1 MNLTSI
7 YVQKISVSHSSWPT
21 STLSRM
27 AVVKL
32 LSDLFPQQAKV
43 FDIDDLQTIN
53 SQSDIDVLVFFVDKL
68 NSWQSH
74 LASMEKIKYDLPHA
88 SRLLIVDSPDLDLIC
103 EFVNKAGVNGVYEQ
117 SHFFSHAVEILQN
130 AMDYSREQKQKKQL
144 RKQSTKQM
152 RELES
157 LNVGL
162 ENIVHE
168 RTLHIENSKI
178 EEDQKLNQVRNLIRL
193 IKDLALIN
201 SFDDLLPIIRKELRK
216 FNKLG
221 EPFLLLQSE
230 NDNLEILNFK
240 SGQVHFSQFHQ
251 KFDFAQEIKLI
262 DTEMSQVLANHL
274 GRPLIRTLY
283 VPLAVSSLTNKRS
296 PYQCAFVVELSM
308 SENEMTSLIDFLRER
323 LQPLSLTSERLL
335 LERELLHSSYLWEK
349 TFDGFRDAIA
359 ILDQDY
365 MVLRANKKFSLKSK
379 RKCYQEFADRD
390 SICEGCPAEKAFE
403 NSEAQ
408 TATVRLGEKTYQVN
422 SYPIAMGSGR
432 ATNVVNQY
440 IDITQKRD
448 LYLRMLQSEKLE
460 AMGLLAGNIAH
471 ELNNPLTGLRS
482 LAQVL
487 RLEAQGSENEQLA
500 SDLFEIEKAAAR
512 SQLIIRNLLEFSQG
526 GTVARKKITFDE
538 IVERTL
544 PLLKSV
550 MRNHRQ
556 NIHLDTASCLIE
568 VEPHLLQQVVFNLIN
583 NACQAMKTAGTIT
596 VETEVVVDALQKA
609 QAVRLIVQDNGPGIP
624 ENLREKIFEPFFT
637 TKKEGLGTGL
647 GLSLAKKI
655 IEAHSGQ
662 ISLRIDEN
670 SGACFVV
677 ELPVVEMV
685 RV

>member
-1 MNLTSI
+1 MSLTSI
-7 YVQKISVSHSSWPT
+7 CVQKISVSHSSW
-21 STLSRM
+21 SSSSLNRS

-43 FDIDDLQTIN
+43 IDVDDLQSVN

-68 NSWQSH
+68 NSWQSNL
-74 LASMEKIKYDLPHA
+74 LAMERVKHDLPHA
-88 SRLLIVDSPDLDLIC
+88 SRLLVVDSPELDLIC
-103 EFVNKAGVNGVYEQ
+103 EFVNKASVHGIYEQ
-117 SHFFSHAVEILQN
+117 SHFFTHAVEILQK
-130 AMDYSREQKQKKQL
+130 AMDFSRQQKQKSQL

-168 RTLHIENSKI
+168 RTMHIENSKI

-201 SFDDLLPIIRKELRK
+201 SFDDLLPIVRKELRK

-221 EPFLLLQSE
+221 EPFLLLQTE

-240 SGQVHFSQFHQ
+240 SGQVHFSQFRQ
-251 KFDFAQEIKLI
+251 RFDFAQEIKLV
-262 DTEMSQVLANHL
+262 DSEMSQILANHL

-283 VPLAVSSLTNKRS
+283 VPLANSSLANKRS
-296 PYQCAFVVELSM
+296 PYQCAFAVELSM
-308 SENEMTSLIDFLRER
+308 SENEMASLIDFLRER
-323 LQPLSLTSERLL
+323 LQPMSLTAERLL

-359 ILDQDY
+359 ILDEDY
-365 MVLRANKKFSLKSK
+365 MVLRANKKFSAKSK
-379 RKCYQEFADRD
+379 QKCYQEFAGRN
-390 SICEGCPAEKAFE
+390 SICEGCPAGKAFE
-403 NSEAQ
+403 NSEPQ
-408 TATVRLGEKTYQVN
+408 TATVRLGEKTYQIN
-422 SYPIAMGSGR
+422 SYPITLGSGR
-432 ATNVVNQY
+432 ASNVVNQY

-487 RLEAQGSENEQLA
+487 RLEAQGTGSEQLA
-500 SDLFEIEKAAAR
+500 SDLLEIEKAAAR

-526 GTVARKKITFDE
+526 GSVARKKISMDE
-538 IVERTL
+538 IVQRTL

-556 NIHLDTASCLIE
+556 NIHLDTAKLMVE

-583 NACQAMKTAGTIT
+583 NACQAMKTPGTIT
-596 VETEVVVDALQKA
+596 VETEVVTSILQNA
-609 QAVRLIVQDNGPGIP
+609 QVVRLIVQDSGPGIP
-624 ENLREKIFEPFFT
+624 ESLREKIFEPFFT
-637 TKKEGLGTGL
+637 TKKEGVGTGL

-655 IEAHSGQ
+655 IEAHSGH
-662 ISLRIDEN
+662 ISLRQQEQA
-670 SGACFVV
+670 GACFVV
-677 ELPVVEMV
+677 ELPVVESV
-685 RV
+685 NE

>member
-1 MNLTSI
+1 
-7 YVQKISVSHSSWPT
+7 
-21 STLSRM
+21 M

-32 LSDLFPQQAKV
+32 LSELFPQQAKV
-43 FDIDDLQTIN
+43 VDIDDLESIN
-53 SQSDIDVLVFFVDKL
+53 AQSDVDVLVFFVDKL
-68 NSWQSH
+68 NSWQSN
-74 LASMEKIKYDLPHA
+74 LAIMEKIKYELPHT
-88 SRLLIVDSPDLDLIC
+88 SRLLVVDSPELELIC
-103 EFVNKAGVNGVYEQ
+103 EFVNKASMNGIYEQ
-117 SHFFSHAVEILQN
+117 SHFFSHAVEILQK
-130 AMDYSREQKQKKQL
+130 AMEFSRQQKQKNQL

-162 ENIVHE
+162 ENLVLE
-168 RTLHIENSKI
+168 RTMHIENSKI

-216 FNKLG
+216 FTKLG
-221 EPFLLLQSE
+221 EPFLLLQTE
-230 NDNLEILNFK
+230 NENLEVLNFK

-251 KFDFAQEIKLI
+251 RFNFAQEIKLI
-262 DTEMSQVLANHL
+262 DTDMSQVLANHL
-274 GRPLIRTLY
+274 GRPLIRALY
-283 VPLAVSSLTNKRS
+283 VPLAVSAPDNKRS

-308 SENEMTSLIDFLRER
+308 SENEMSNLIDFLRER
-323 LQPLSLTSERLL
+323 LQPMSLTSERLL

-359 ILDQDY
+359 ILDEDY

-408 TATVRLGEKTYQVN
+408 TATVRLGDKTYQIN
-422 SYPIAMGSGR
+422 SYPITLGAGR

-487 RLEAQGSENEQLA
+487 RLEAQGAENEQLA

-556 NIHLDTASCLIE
+556 NIHLDTANCLIE

-583 NACQAMKTAGTIT
+583 NACQAMKTAGTIS
-596 VETEVVVDALQKA
+596 VETEVVVDELQKA
-609 QAVRLIVQDNGPGIP
+609 QAVRLIVQDSGPGIP
-624 ENLREKIFEPFFT
+624 KNLREKIFEPFFT

-662 ISLRIDEN
+662 ISLRIDEK

-677 ELPVVEMV
+677 ELPVVEMIHV
-685 RV
+685 

>member
-1 MNLTSI
+1 MSLTSI
-7 YVQKISVSHSSWPT
+7 CVQKISVSHSSWST
-21 STLSRM
+21 SSLNRT

-43 FDIDDLQTIN
+43 IDVENLQSIN

-68 NSWQSH
+68 NSWQANL
-74 LASMEKIKYDLPHA
+74 LAMEKVKSELPHA
-88 SRLLIVDSPDLDLIC
+88 SRLLVVDTPELDLIC
-103 EFVNKAGVNGVYEQ
+103 EFVNKASVHGIYEQ
-117 SHFFSHAVEILQN
+117 SQFFTHAVDILQK
-130 AMDYSREQKQKKQL
+130 AMDFSRQQKQKSQL

-201 SFDDLLPIIRKELRK
+201 SFDDLLPIVRKELRK

-221 EPFLLLQSE
+221 EPFILLQTE

-251 KFDFAQEIKLI
+251 RFDFAQEIKMV
-262 DTEMSQVLANHL
+262 DSEMSQVLANHL

-283 VPLAVSSLTNKRS
+283 VPLA
-296 PYQCAFVVELSM
+296 YQCAFAVELSM
-308 SENEMTSLIDFLRER
+308 NENEMANLIDFLRER
-323 LQPLSLTSERLL
+323 LQPMSLTAERLL

-359 ILDQDY
+359 ILDEDY
-365 MVLRANKKFSLKSK
+365 MVLRANKKFSAKSK
-379 RKCYQEFADRD
+379 QKCYQEFAGQD
-390 SICEGCPAEKAFE
+390 SICEGCPAGKAFE
-403 NSEAQ
+403 NSEPQ

-422 SYPIAMGSGR
+422 SYPITLGTGR
-432 ATNVVNQY
+432 ASNVVNQY

-487 RLEAQGSENEQLA
+487 RLEAQGPGSEQLA
-500 SDLFEIEKAAAR
+500 SDLSEIEKAAAR

-526 GTVARKKITFDE
+526 GSVARKKISMDE
-538 IVERTL
+538 IVQRTL

-556 NIHLDTASCLIE
+556 NIHLDTVKFMVE

-583 NACQAMKTAGTIT
+583 NACQAMKTAGAITI
-596 VETEVVVDALQKA
+596 ETEAIFSSEQIV
-609 QAVRLIVQDNGPGIP
+609 QAVRLIVQDSGPGIP
-624 ENLREKIFEPFFT
+624 QNLREKIFEPFFT
-637 TKKEGLGTGL
+637 TKKEGVGTGL

-655 IEAHSGQ
+655 IEAHSGH
-662 ISLRIDEN
+662 ISLRQQEQG
-670 SGACFVV
+670 GACFVV
-677 ELPVVEMV
+677 ELPVVEIV
-685 RV
+685 ND